1 MIAHNMGKSYYE
13 ISATPKDLDAPVSK
27 SLLWFFY
34 QSPYRFLHTPKQ
46 QKSSAAMALGS
57 LAHCALLTPELM
69 DSEYIVSPYAD
80 YRKKEAQ
87 DWKAANLESGKLIV
101 SQDDYDKANDMA
113 DVIRAC
119 NEFPRVYNPEVAVF
133 GEIEG
138 VKIKGMID
146 IVPETGSA
154 LYDLK
159 TISKIESLHDLQR
172 KILDYGY
179 HWQAALYLDLWN
191 AASGESRDEFV
202 FVFVETTAPYET
214 AFVKL
219 TPEFIELG
227 RHGSGRKKYSG
238 YMDAVK
244 LWKKCVSTN
253 SFPKQIDG
261 LQTIEVPTWIILPTQ

>member
-1 MIAHNMGKSYYE
+1 MIAYHMGKSYYQ

-57 LAHCALLTPELM
+57 LTHCALLTPELM

-80 YRKKEAQ
+80 YRTKEAR
-87 DWKAANLESGKLIV
+87 DWRAANLESGKAII
-101 SQDDYDKANDMA
+101 SQDDWDKANDIS

-119 NEFPRVYNPEVAVF
+119 NEFPRVYSPEVAVF

-138 VKIKGMID
+138 VKVKGMID
-146 IVPETGSA
+146 IVPEIGSS

-159 TISKIESLHDLQR
+159 TINKIESLHDLQR
-172 KILDYGY
+172 KIIDYGY

-202 FVFVETTAPYET
+202 FIFVETSAPYET
-214 AFVKL
+214 AFVRL
-219 TPEFIELG
+219 SPEFIELG
-227 RHGSGRKKYSG
+227 RNGSGSKKYAG
-238 YMDAVK
+238 YMDAVE

-253 SFPKQIDG
+253 SFPKQVDG
-261 LQTIEVPTWIILPTQ
+261 IQTISIPAWLTIRTQ